1 MPVRSMPARPLTS
14 FALLLLLFAMGC
26 SSNASSP
33 TGDSNSTSDS
43 SAEEASPPAD
53 RITLTDEARRELTI
67 TTVAVE
73 ERPVTSYLSLPARVL
88 PEANQQAYVTSLI
101 SGRADAL
108 HVGVGAT
115 VQKGQ
120 VLAEVTA
127 PGLSQRVAALRQAR
141 DELDRQQR
149 LQERGVGLTKNLT
162 AAERDWAAARQEL
175 RSIGV
180 RPSQIERVANG
191 DADLSN
197 LPMEAPISGTVLERM
212 AVLGGP
218 VDAGMKLFYVVD
230 LQPIRVVA
238 DVFERNLDRVREGQ
252 KVIVKTPV
260 TPDREYEGT
269 IAQLVPQV
277 DAERRAVSAR
287 IRLSN
292 SDGSLRPG
300 MFATVRVAITGE
312 AEPALPANAI
322 MTDGRGTYVIVE
334 DGDNAYRRQDVEA
347 PADAEGTVAIP
358 ELAPGTN
365 VVMDGAFQ
373 IMSAIDNQ
381 QT

>member
-1 MPVRSMPARPLTS
+1 MPVRSLPLL
-14 FALLLLLFAMGC
+14 ALLFFAVGC
-26 SSNASSP
+26 SSNAPPP
-33 TGDSNSTSDS
+33 TNDAT
-43 SAEEASPPAD
+43 AEDASPPD
-53 RITLTDEARRELTI
+53 QITLTDAARSELTI
-67 TTVAVE
+67 TTVTVE
-73 ERPVTSYLSLPARVL
+73 ERPITSHLSLPARVL

-101 SGRADAL
+101 RGRVDAL
-108 HVGVGAT
+108 HVGVGAQ
-115 VQKGQ
+115 VEQGQ

-162 AAERDWAAARQEL
+162 AAERDWAMARQEL

-180 RPSQIERVANG
+180 RADRIERVARG
-191 DADLSN
+191 EEDLST
-197 LPMEAPISGTVLERM
+197 LPMEAPISGTVLDRM
-212 AVLGGP
+212 AVLGSP
-218 VDAGMKLFYVVD
+218 VDEGMELFYVVD

-252 KVIVKTPV
+252 EVTIKTPV
-260 TPDREYEGT
+260 NPDREYRGT

-300 MFATVRVAITGE
+300 MFATVRVAITGA
-312 AEPALPANAI
+312 AEPALPADAI
-322 MTDGRGTYVIVE
+322 MTDERGTYVIVE
-334 DGDNAYRRQDVEA
+334 DGNHAYRRQDVDA
-347 PADAEGTVAIP
+347 PADAEGTVVVR
-358 ELAPGTN
+358 ELAPGTH

-381 QT
+381 QV